1 MEAIITAITNA
12 LKGVSDQA
20 MEAVGTVIPYAFP
33 FVAIGLVVGIIVKIF
48 KKLLL
53 NKYTFFGRTCT
64 VCPFL
69 ERRKI
74 HEAKTFYPHT
84 LHDALFYDSDNI
96 V

>member
-20 MEAVGTVIPYAFP
+20 MEAVGTVIPYAFRLLQS
-33 FVAIGLVVGIIVKIF
+33 GLWLVLSSKF
-48 KKLLL
+48 SKKLLL